1 MLYILNLYGALYQLY
16 PNKTGRKYKFN
27 NKNFKNNT
35 KISTEKLRSPFLNNR
50 LKTKREHYWD
60 NQQHLSIYCTMDF
73 YPENFYF

>member
-50 LKTKREHYWD
+50 LKTKREIRKH
-60 NQQHLSIYCTMDF
+60 
-73 YPENFYF
+73 